1 MDLSQ
6 QVEEVFM
13 SCLFKEEEVTEGKLP
28 IYAILVEGIVHR
40 LGFHPQRIELNKGKI
55 KEFLNEMPK
64 EFHKN
69 GGGGW
74 SFLNMYMDKHG
85 VQWGEHRNIEQLV
98 VLGIAAKMVKYCMP
112 RDMWGILPGGM
123 PYIAIDTEK
132 EK

>member
-1 MDLSQ
+1 M
-6 QVEEVFM
+6 
-13 SCLFKEEEVTEGKLP
+13 C
-28 IYAILVEGIVHR
+28 
-40 LGFHPQRIELNKGKI
+40 
-55 KEFLNEMPK
+55 
-64 EFHKN
+64 
-69 GGGGW
+69 
-74 SFLNMYMDKHG
+74 MDKHG